1 MKVKY
6 RVKDSREFQ
15 KVYKTGTLIRGE
27 TLNLYYLPNSL
38 DHIRIG
44 ISVPTKS
51 GNAVIR
57 NKIKRQIRALV
68 AKLVNLDQPID
79 IILLVRK
86 AYSVDQIQKVEED
99 FINLFKKVG
108 NI

>member
-27 TLNLYYLPNSL
+27 TLNLYYLPNNL